1 MSFLFFLEAST
12 ALTKSYAMKNGELVK
27 TPYPM
32 TWEFTSHKHV
42 CADLRTLEALL
53 KTHAA
58 LGHCMIKGELS
69 RDITRESR
77 AGLTNSQAPT
87 SILVLDLDGLP
98 EELET
103 VSPSGQKVTIKLTL
117 EMFLRE
123 LGLQDISYVVQWS
136 ASYGI
141 NGDNRI
147 RAHVFLFLDKPYAAP
162 LLKQWLIQKNHE
174 VPLLRGSMTL
184 TKTGNSIHWPLDVSA
199 CQNDKLIYIAPPVLR
214 GIKDPMGKQ
223 PRIQYVKHKYDVLAL
238 DNVINASEKNKQLTH
253 TRINELREEA
263 GYPARKFTYK
273 VVGGTEVMLKPDEA
287 VITEMKEERGFVYF
301 NLNGGDSWAYYHP
314 EAQPDYIYNFKG
326 EPTYLTK
333 ELLPGYWAQL
343 SQQGSKV
350 NSQGVMYLAFCDR
363 KTGAYWRGTYD
374 ANTDSL
380 DIYLAKNETQ
390 LRDFCAQYG
399 VMIGDFV
406 SEWDLVF
413 DPHDNVRVDVKNRVV
428 NRFKPS
434 EYMKAVVHKTTKC
447 PPTVHKVIKHALG
460 NDPALIEHFI
470 NWLAYILQFRDRTKT
485 AWVLHGTQGCLAP
498 DTEIVFNRGSR
509 NGGRP
514 LTIKQAYEKW
524 TGAYK
529 QGTGLGKAWDMAL
542 MTRAKAV
549 RDEMTIGYH
558 EVFNIV
564 ESGVKQLYRLTATNG
579 RTIRAT
585 ELHPFMRPDGSFT
598 PLNEL
603 RPGDEIVV
611 EGNLINSIQRKSAS
625 KSRTTVY
632 SIPHHP
638 YAWAHMINGKN
649 YKRSHRARLVVEAD
663 MNGMNLD
670 EFIKVLRTDELK
682 ALQLKYLSV
691 HDIVHH
697 IDEDCSNDELANL
710 TVIDKDNHDA
720 HHARE
725 TGMGYIST
733 KTVKVRSITKDIE
746 SMTYDMVM
754 KAPYHNYVANGF
766 VVHNTGKGILTNNI
780 LRPLFG
786 THTATRRMEE
796 LKEHYNQYMS
806 ESLLVFVDEV
816 QIKALGNE
824 RGVMAKLKNFITEEI
839 VPIRAMYSNGIETRN
854 YTNWIF
860 MSNMPD
866 PVMIDKG
873 DRRFNV
879 GGYQPEKLV
888 ITDAEMARIAAE
900 LQSFHDYLMSY
911 PVDATRARTVIQS
924 EDRDNMISVSEQAVD
939 QVSNSLLEGKF
950 EWLLDQ
956 LPTDDSYQ
964 SNPLQNNK
972 VDAFIRVLKTIM
984 VRTKPDGKC
993 NIAREELRTL
1003 FDYTVGNMPTSPN
1016 KFTSLLKHHR
1026 IHTKPVWVDNK
1037 TVHGI
1042 SVTWADVAGFP
1053 GYTKMY
1059 FEQASTAPTKA
1070 SKAKGKVKA

>member
-1 MSFLFFLEAST
+1 MPFLYFLEAST

-69 RDITRESR
+69 RDIARESR

-147 RAHVFLFLDKPYAAP
+147 RAHVFIFLDKPYAAP

-174 VPLLRGSMTL
+174 VPLLRSAMTL

-238 DNVINASEKNKQLTH
+238 DNLINTSEKNKQLTH

-287 VITEMKEERGFVYF
+287 VITDMKEERGFVYF

-374 ANTDSL
+374 SNTDTL

-434 EYMKAVVHKTTKC
+434 EYMKAVVRKTTKC

-460 NDPALIEHFI
+460 NDPDLIEHFI
-470 NWLAYILQFRDRTKT
+470 NWLAYILQYRDRTKT
-485 AWVLHGTQGCLAP
+485 AWVLHGTQG
-498 DTEIVFNRGSR
+498 
-509 NGGRP
+509 
-514 LTIKQAYEKW
+514 
-524 TGAYK
+524 
-529 QGTGLGKAWDMAL
+529 
-542 MTRAKAV
+542 
-549 RDEMTIGYH
+549 
-558 EVFNIV
+558 
-564 ESGVKQLYRLTATNG
+564 
-579 RTIRAT
+579 
-585 ELHPFMRPDGSFT
+585 
-598 PLNEL
+598 
-603 RPGDEIVV
+603 
-611 EGNLINSIQRKSAS
+611 
-625 KSRTTVY
+625 
-632 SIPHHP
+632 
-638 YAWAHMINGKN
+638 
-649 YKRSHRARLVVEAD
+649 
-663 MNGMNLD
+663 
-670 EFIKVLRTDELK
+670 
-682 ALQLKYLSV
+682 
-691 HDIVHH
+691 
-697 IDEDCSNDELANL
+697 
-710 TVIDKDNHDA
+710 
-720 HHARE
+720 
-725 TGMGYIST
+725 
-733 KTVKVRSITKDIE
+733 
-746 SMTYDMVM
+746 
-754 KAPYHNYVANGF
+754 
-766 VVHNTGKGILTNNI
+766 TGKGILTNNV

-888 ITDAEMARIAAE
+888 ITDAEIARIAAE

-911 PVDATRARTVIQS
+911 QVDAMRARTVIQS

-1053 GYTKMY
+1053 GYTKLY